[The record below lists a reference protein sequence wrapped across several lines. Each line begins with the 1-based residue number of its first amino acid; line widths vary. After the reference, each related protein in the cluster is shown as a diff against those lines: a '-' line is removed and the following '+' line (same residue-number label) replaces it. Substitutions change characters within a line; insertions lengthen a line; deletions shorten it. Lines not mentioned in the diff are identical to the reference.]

1 MKTLDQIFL
10 GDKVPECLIKWKLEE
25 HQEFYKTNKLAIWI
39 YKQSKEQKTNKE
51 KLAIGD
57 RVGYWVDA
65 LRQIDEDEAKTLLN
79 TILQADRFDCGGKLS
94 AEQIHNEI
102 QKHFPETNK
111 NG

>member
-65 LRQIDEDEAKTLLN
+65 LRQIDEDEAKKTFDLLKQLGELHDLD
-79 TILQADRFDCGGKLS
+79 T
-94 AEQIHNEI
+94 
-102 QKHFPETNK
+102 PEDLN
-111 NG
+111 

>member
-10 GDKVPECLIKWKLEE
+10 GDKVPECSIKWKLEE

-39 YKQSKEQKTNKE
+39 HKQSQKQKTEKE
-51 KLAIGD
+51 KIAIGI

-65 LRQIDEDEAKTLLN
+65 LRQIDEDEAKALLN
-79 TILQADRFDCGGKLS
+79 TILKADRLDGRKLS
-94 AEQIHNEI
+94 AEEIHNVI
-102 QKHFPETNK
+102 QKQFPETNK

>member
-10 GDKVPECLIKWKLEE
+10 GDKTPEFLYNWKLKE
-25 HQEFYKTNKLAIWI
+25 HQEFYKSNKLAIWV
-39 YKQSKEQKTNKE
+39 YKQSKKQKTNKE
-51 KLAIGD
+51 KLAIGV
-57 RVGYWVDA
+57 RVGCWVDA
-65 LRQIDEDEAKTLLN
+65 LRHIDEDEAKTLLN

-94 AEQIHNEI
+94 AEQIHNAI